1 MSEME
6 TKLNRQI
13 EALGDLFAAIEG
25 FCSERGVSETVLFA
39 MKLAGEELF
48 TNLVRHNEGGSDH
61 ILLELDYRDNCI
73 ILGLTDYEVEPF
85 DITQTG
91 PVDVTAPLLDRT
103 PGGLGL
109 HLVKSIVDKLTYEY
123 NNRTMRIT
131 AVKGLE
137 GGNV

>member
-1 MSEME
+1 MV
-6 TKLNRQI
+6 TKLNREI
-13 EALGDLFAAIEG
+13 GALEELFAAIEK
-25 FCSERGVSETVLFA
+25 FCGERDVTEAVLFA

-48 TNLVRHNEGGSDH
+48 TNLVRHNEGGGDH
-61 ILLELDYRDNCI
+61 ILLELEHVDQSI
-73 ILGLTDYEVEPF
+73 ILKLTDYEVEPY

-91 PVDVTAPLLDRT
+91 PVDVTAPLADRT

-123 NNRTMRIT
+123 NDGIMRIT

-137 GGNV
+137 DGHV